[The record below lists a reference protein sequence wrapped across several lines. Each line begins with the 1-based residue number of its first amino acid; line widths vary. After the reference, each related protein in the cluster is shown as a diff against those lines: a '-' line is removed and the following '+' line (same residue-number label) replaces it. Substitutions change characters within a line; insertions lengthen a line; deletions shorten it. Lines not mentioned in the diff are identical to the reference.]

1 MKTITIELKDKSG
14 FEIKGLE
21 DIKSRSEC
29 IWLMLAVRTLETR
42 ALEIGYLPELMA
54 ELEEWVDKSENK
66 IRRLTEKAHEN
77 LGIGNSISPTYL
89 SIELPKNVPS
99 NIKPI
104 VILPSIGCESV
115 TVKATQYQ
123 TGGYTEFEGTLDP
136 NQSHVINLNTGVKQH
151 GQIGKGV
158 VGEL

>member
-1 MKTITIELKDKSG
+1 MKTVTIKIKDNGG
-14 FEIKGLE
+14 FELKGLE

-42 ALEIGYLPELMA
+42 ALEIGYLPELME
-54 ELEEWVDKSENK
+54 ELEERVDKSEDK
-66 IRRLTEKAHEN
+66 VRLSTKKEHEN
-77 LGIGNSISPTYL
+77 LGIGNSVSPIYL
-89 SIELPKNVPS
+89 SLELPKNS

-136 NQSHVINLNTGVKQH
+136 NQSHIINLNTGVK
-151 GQIGKGV
+151 
-158 VGEL
+158 